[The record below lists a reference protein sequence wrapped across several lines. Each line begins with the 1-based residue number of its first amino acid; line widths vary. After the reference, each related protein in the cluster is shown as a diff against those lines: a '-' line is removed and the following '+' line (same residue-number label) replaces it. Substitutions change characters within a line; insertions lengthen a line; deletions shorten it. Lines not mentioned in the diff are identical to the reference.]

1 MSNSFTLAINC
12 GGKSSRMGTNKAF
25 ATIGE
30 QTIIERIIDSTKN
43 IGQEETILITN
54 TPNDYAHLNLPM
66 YSDLV
71 PDSGSLGGIY
81 TAIHYSKTSHT
92 IVIAC
97 DMPFVSADVLKF
109 MMTQADNVDI
119 VVPTVDNYP
128 QGLHAIYSKNCLE
141 PIRAKIDQKRLK
153 VIGFYEQVKV
163 TYLDE
168 VSLEQYNS
176 DGLAFMNVNTPEEL
190 EKAKQIVK
198 ITPP

>member
-1 MSNSFTLAINC
+1 MPNSFTLAINC

-25 ATIGE
+25 ELIGE
-30 QTIIERIIDSTKN
+30 QTLIERIIERTKD
-43 IGQEETILITN
+43 IGQDETILITN
-54 TPNDYAHLNLPM
+54 TPDDYAHLNLPM
-66 YSDLV
+66 YSDIV

-109 MMTQADNVDI
+109 MMTQADNADV
-119 VVPTVDNYP
+119 VVPTVEDYP

-141 PIRAKIDQKRLK
+141 PIRAKIEARRLK
-153 VIGFYEQVKV
+153 VIGFYEQVNV

-168 VSLEQYNS
+168 QAIKQYNP
-176 DGLAFMNVNTPEEL
+176 DELAFMNVNTPEEL
-190 EKAKQIVK
+190 EKARRITK
-198 ITPP
+198 TPP